1 MRRQQRC
8 ELDAILRGW
17 AGQYNNPDF
26 IKSDPIQFPHK
37 YDGRKAEVSGFI
49 TAWLSF
55 GNRKAIVEKA
65 GEIDASFMGDPYSWV
80 MTRDYRNHF
89 NNHGKIY
96 RFLSHH
102 DLYLLGKRLHEL
114 YMSYETMEEY
124 VMSQLDKH
132 PVQSLSEYFHGIN
145 GIADYGKGSA
155 CKRLCMFL
163 RWMVRN
169 DGLVDMG
176 LWQHISPTELIIPL
190 DTHVHKVALE
200 LGITDRKQADMKT
213 AMMITDYF
221 RGLFPEDPALGD
233 FSLFGVGINRN
244 LLSK

>member
-1 MRRQQRC
+1 MRQQQQC

-55 GNRKAIVEKA
+55 GNRKAIIEKA

-80 MTRDYRNHF
+80 MARDYRSHF

-102 DLYLLGKRLHEL
+102 DMYLLGKRLHEL

-124 VMSQLDKH
+124 VMSQPDKH
-132 PVQSLSEYFHGIN
+132 LFNPSPNTS
-145 GIADYGKGSA
+145 
-155 CKRLCMFL
+155 
-163 RWMVRN
+163 MV
-169 DGLVDMG
+169 
-176 LWQHISPTELIIPL
+176 STELP
-190 DTHVHKVALE
+190 T
-200 LGITDRKQADMKT
+200 T
-213 AMMITDYF
+213 ARVQPVKDSVCSSVGWFVMM
-221 RGLFPEDPALGD
+221 GW
-233 FSLFGVGINRN
+233 
-244 LLSK
+244 